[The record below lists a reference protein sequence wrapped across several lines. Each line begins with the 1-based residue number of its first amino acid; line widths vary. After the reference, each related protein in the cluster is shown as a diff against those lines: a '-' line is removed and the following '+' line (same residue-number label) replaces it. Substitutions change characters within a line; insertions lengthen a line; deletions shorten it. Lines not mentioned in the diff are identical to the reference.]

1 MRTPDDERRR
11 QLSGALA
18 LLQNGLD
25 HASRRVEEMH
35 IAIARKPF
43 DAMRNIPVIGAHA
56 KAVEHIHDGI
66 THGVHETLRAVS
78 ALTLGTAVK
87 LLDEPQ
93 ESRPGKPK

>member
-1 MRTPDDERRR
+1 MRTTDDPRRR

-35 IAIARKPF
+35 IAIAKKPF
-43 DAMRNIPVIGAHA
+43 NAMRNIPVIGAHA
-56 KAVEHIHDGI
+56 ELVEHVHDGI
-66 THGVHETLRAVS
+66 THGVHQALRSVT

-87 LLDEPQ
+87 QLDD
-93 ESRPGKPK
+93 PGKDR